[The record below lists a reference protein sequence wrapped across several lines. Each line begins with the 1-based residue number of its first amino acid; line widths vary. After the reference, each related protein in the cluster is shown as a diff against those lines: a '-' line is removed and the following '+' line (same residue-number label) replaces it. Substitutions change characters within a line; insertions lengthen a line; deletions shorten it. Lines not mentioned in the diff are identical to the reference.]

1 MNAAAQTAH
10 NPASSSAELYRLLC
24 NLLRVGTVQLVDH
37 ANAKIRVQ
45 TGGLTTHWVRWLEH
59 RAGHTVTWSPPTVGE
74 QVLLLSPGGDLSA
87 AIALRGLYSDAA
99 PAPTAAPT
107 KTMCAFP
114 DGATITYDHAA
125 HALQFAIGGC
135 THTFSA
141 SGISLSGGG
150 VAISGGGVTS
160 DGDQIAGGISQITHT
175 HSGVVPGPA
184 NTGAPA

>member
-99 PAPTAAPT
+99 PAPTAAPA

-114 DGATITYDHAA
+114 DGATSPTTTPPTPCNLPSAA
-125 HALQFAIGGC
+125 AP
-135 THTFSA
+135 TPS
-141 SGISLSGGG
+141 
-150 VAISGGGVTS
+150 
-160 DGDQIAGGISQITHT
+160 
-175 HSGVVPGPA
+175 
-184 NTGAPA
+184 APAASAYRAAA